1 MTQTPALAD
10 ITMSSRSAKLVV
22 RRLVLDHFRSFARL
36 NVEVGP
42 EPVVL
47 TGENGAGKTNL
58 LEALSLLAPG
68 RGLRRARLADFSKR
82 EPEPHG
88 WAVAATLSGC
98 NGCINIGTGHI
109 GGTPGRR
116 KIRINGVDGAVQ
128 STLSEYLHVIWITPG
143 MDRLFTDAPSAR
155 RRFFDHMVTGF
166 DPEHGRRL
174 LAYQRCMRE
183 RVQMLRAYHADD
195 VWLSAIEETIAEHA
209 VAIAAA
215 RCDALTCLNN
225 FLDSS
230 FSEWFPRASIAFE
243 GTVECGLKY
252 TPAVTVEEQFRSELA
267 KSRTRDRE
275 TGAAAF
281 GPHRTELLVWH
292 IDHDLPAAHCSTGEQ
307 KMLLISIVLAHALA
321 QVQRSGQTPLILLD
335 EAMAHLDAIRRGH
348 LIDALCMLGAQ
359 TWLTGVDADLFSYFA
374 SRAQFLTVSDG
385 DLKKCDGRKLKQ

>member
-1 MTQTPALAD
+1 MTQTAALTELTTAP
-10 ITMSSRSAKLVV
+10 RSAKLVV

-68 RGLRRARLADFSKR
+68 RGLRGARLADFSKR

-88 WAVAATLSGC
+88 WAVAATVSGC

-109 GGTPGRR
+109 SGTSGRR
-116 KIRINGVDGAVQ
+116 KIRINGVDGAGQ
-128 STLSEYLHVIWITPG
+128 STLSEHLHVIWITPG

-155 RRFFDHMVTGF
+155 RRFFDRMVTGF
-166 DPEHGRRL
+166 DSGHGRRL
-174 LAYQRCMRE
+174 SAYQRCMRE
-183 RVQMLRAYHADD
+183 RVQMLRAYHADSA
-195 VWLSAIEETIAEHA
+195 WLNAIEETIAEHA

-230 FSEWFPRASIAFE
+230 FGAWFPRVSITLK
-243 GTVECGLKY
+243 GSVESGLGDA
-252 TPAVTVEEQFRSELA
+252 PAVTVEEQFRSELA

-292 IDHDLPAAHCSTGEQ
+292 IDQDLPAAHCSTGQQ
-307 KMLLISIVLAHALA
+307 KMLLIAIVLAHAQA
-321 QVQRSGQTPLILLD
+321 QVRRSGQTPLILLD
-335 EAMAHLDAIRRGH
+335 EAMAHLDATRRGH

-359 TWLTGVDADLFSYFA
+359 TWLTGVDADLFSYFE
-374 SRAQFLTVSDG
+374 SRAQFLTISDG
-385 DLKKCDGRKLKQ
+385 DIKECDGRKLKQ

>member
-1 MTQTPALAD
+1 
-10 ITMSSRSAKLVV
+10 
-22 RRLVLDHFRSFARL
+22 
-36 NVEVGP
+36 
-42 EPVVL
+42 
-47 TGENGAGKTNL
+47 
-58 LEALSLLAPG
+58 
-68 RGLRRARLADFSKR
+68 
-82 EPEPHG
+82 
-88 WAVAATLSGC
+88 
-98 NGCINIGTGHI
+98 
-109 GGTPGRR
+109 
-116 KIRINGVDGAVQ
+116 
-128 STLSEYLHVIWITPG
+128 

-281 GPHRTELLVWH
+281 GPHRTELL
-292 IDHDLPAAHCSTGEQ
+292 
-307 KMLLISIVLAHALA
+307 
-321 QVQRSGQTPLILLD
+321 
-335 EAMAHLDAIRRGH
+335 
-348 LIDALCMLGAQ
+348 
-359 TWLTGVDADLFSYFA
+359 
-374 SRAQFLTVSDG
+374 
-385 DLKKCDGRKLKQ
+385 